1 MLKQPTLQGLA
12 RLKLHAMAAAFEQQ
26 CLSTAAQA
34 LAFEERFAML
44 VDAECLWRIGM
55 RFSVKPRLPTP
66 SWIGWSTP
74 LTGWN

>member
-34 LAFEERFAML
+34 LAF
-44 VDAECLWRIGM
+44 
-55 RFSVKPRLPTP
+55 
-66 SWIGWSTP
+66 
-74 LTGWN
+74 